1 MTGGRWLRAR
11 WKRIFGQF
19 RKFRT
24 CLINTLPTIAQ
35 TPSNRQ
41 LNPNY
46 YSLQTIDRTNDNS
59 LFYLIQHMLLNYVSC
74 DMIVTYVITLPI
86 VSQFLY
92 QSYIAF
98 YTRLL
103 NVTRFYHMLLIRIV
117 YLHDLLTQ
125 PKSGFYLIEAYLN
138 DTGFK

>member
-1 MTGGRWLRAR
+1 MNFQKNLKIWGSGSNFHILAFWAQNTKIRIILVKMTGGRWLRAR

-46 YSLQTIDRTNDNS
+46 YSL
-59 LFYLIQHMLLNYVSC
+59 
-74 DMIVTYVITLPI
+74 
-86 VSQFLY
+86 
-92 QSYIAF
+92 
-98 YTRLL
+98 
-103 NVTRFYHMLLIRIV
+103 
-117 YLHDLLTQ
+117 
-125 PKSGFYLIEAYLN
+125 
-138 DTGFK
+138 

>member
-1 MTGGRWLRAR
+1 MEGGRGLVGSAFLDNLENSEHVSSIHFQRSL
-11 WKRIFGQF
+11 KHLQIVSLTQ
-19 RKFRT
+19 
-24 CLINTLPTIAQ
+24 IIIHY
-35 TPSNRQ
+35 RQ
-41 LNPNY
+41 LTGPM
-46 YSLQTIDRTNDNS
+46 TIV
-59 LFYLIQHMLLNYVSC
+59 YLIQHMPLNYVSC

-103 NVTRFYHMLLIRIV
+103 NVTRFDHMLLIRIV